1 MDFDLIDL
9 REAASK
15 EYWVQLRLNDTLL
28 FSDMGKQ
35 ERPCRVKVASISEP
49 EVEEATKAVT
59 RAGNMYRAL
68 EAQLTGA
75 VNRQQRQVIEKR
87 LSEVEREAEKALTDF
102 LVKTV
107 IDWENIEKGGK
118 PLEFSRDA
126 LKDMAQPKAPLFRMA
141 SAIAEDAANA
151 QNPFFESSEG

>member
-15 EYWVQLRLNDTLL
+15 EYWVQLRFGDTLL
-28 FSDMGKQ
+28 FSDMEKQ

-49 EVEEATKAVT
+49 GVEEASKAVT

-68 EAQLTGA
+68 EAQLAGVA
-75 VNRQQRQVIEKR
+75 NRQQRQTIEKR
-87 LSEVEREAEKALTDF
+87 FAEVEREAEKALTDF

-107 IDWENIEKGGK
+107 IDWENIDKGGK
-118 PLEFSRDA
+118 PLDFSHDA

-151 QNPFFESSEG
+151 QNPFIESGEG